1 MSTIQVKN
9 LTFGYDG
16 MLEKLFENASFNI
29 DTDWKLG
36 LIGRNGK
43 GKTTFLNILQ
53 GKLEYTGTITK
64 SVELDYFPIEVK
76 DENKMA
82 IEIVQ
87 DIAINAQDWEII
99 KEINLL
105 NTNPEILYREYKLLS
120 GGEKTLTAISLL
132 FSVMNLKRVPFV
144 ILDEVESALDEAN
157 VDRFGK
163 YLNNYKGKTQLL
175 IITHKKKT
183 MEFVDLL
190 YGITMEE
197 SGVSKLV
204 SVRFEK

>member
-1 MSTIQVKN
+1 MSMIQVKN

-16 MLEKLFENASFNI
+16 MLEKLFENDSFNI

-105 NTNPEILYREYKLLS
+105 NTNPEILYREFKLLS
-120 GGEKTLTAISLL
+120 GGEKI
-132 FSVMNLKRVPFV
+132 K
-144 ILDEVESALDEAN
+144 I
-157 VDRFGK
+157 
-163 YLNNYKGKTQLL
+163 LL
-175 IITHKKKT
+175 IALFLKENNFLLIDEPTNHLDNETRENLINYLKKKKGLI
-183 MEFVDLL
+183 V
-190 YGITMEE
+190 
-197 SGVSKLV
+197 V
-204 SVRFEK
+204 

>member
-1 MSTIQVKN
+1 MSMIQVKN

-16 MLEKLFENASFNI
+16 MLEKLFENDSFNI

-105 NTNPEILYREYKLLS
+105 NLLDKTKYGHNGI
-120 GGEKTLTAISLL
+120 GG
-132 FSVMNLKRVPFV
+132 LKCNGLMYVGYPR
-144 ILDEVESALDEAN
+144 
-157 VDRFGK
+157 
-163 YLNNYKGKTQLL
+163 
-175 IITHKKKT
+175 
-183 MEFVDLL
+183 
-190 YGITMEE
+190 
-197 SGVSKLV
+197 
-204 SVRFEK
+204 